1 MVDKVMQS
9 NDQSKEP
16 QYQEQFDA
24 MQAMGP
30 VQMGPTAS
38 FTWRSDPRRLTFLL
52 ARYKFCS
59 KMLAGKQRVLE
70 VGCGDG
76 FGMRLVLQTTGSV
89 HGVDFDPLY
98 TAWAAD
104 HAHAEGLHCTFS
116 TLNILEEAPAGRYDA
131 AYSLDL
137 IEHLEADQ
145 EHLYWK
151 HVCSVLEPQAVFIV
165 GTPNITA
172 FAYASKASK
181 EGHINLKS
189 AETLRSAMEN
199 YFHNVFIFSMN
210 DEVVHTGFY
219 PMAHYLFAMG
229 AGVRG

>member
-1 MVDKVMQS
+1 MTEQTK
-9 NDQSKEP
+9 SKEP
-16 QYQEQFDA
+16 QYQIQFDTLDKI
-24 MQAMGP
+24 GP

-38 FTWRSDPRRLTFLL
+38 HTWRSDPRRLTFLL

-59 KMLAGKQRVLE
+59 KMLAGKSKVLE

-76 FGMRLVLQTTGSV
+76 FGMKVVLQTVESV
-89 HGVDFDPLY
+89 HGVDFDPLFID
-98 TAWAAD
+98 WAKKQAKIED
-104 HAHAEGLHCTFS
+104 LNCSFS
-116 TLNILEEAPAGRYDA
+116 QIDITLESPSGQYEA

-137 IEHLEADQ
+137 IEHLEPAQEYLYWQNVTRVLDQ
-145 EHLYWK
+145 EGI
-151 HVCSVLEPQAVFIV
+151 FIV

-172 FAYASKASK
+172 SPYASKWSM

-189 AETLRSAMEN
+189 AETLRATMEK
-199 YFHNVFIFSMN
+199 YLHNVFIFSMN

-229 AGVRG
+229 VGRR

>member
-1 MVDKVMQS
+1 MVNTPMQG
-9 NDQSKEP
+9 NDHSKEP

-24 MQAMGP
+24 MQTMGP

-52 ARYKFCS
+52 SRYKFCS
-59 KMLAGKQRVLE
+59 KMLAGKNNVLE

-76 FGMRLVLQTTGSV
+76 FGMRTVLQTTGSV
-89 HGVDFDPLY
+89 HGIDFDPLY
-98 TAWAAD
+98 IQWAEN
-104 HAHAEGLHCTFS
+104 HAKAEKLNCTFS
-116 TLNILEEAPAGRYDA
+116 VLDILEQAPPGRYDA

-137 IEHLEADQ
+137 IEHLQPDREY
-145 EHLYWK
+145 LYWK
-151 HVCSVLEPQAVFIV
+151 NVCSVLEPQAVFIV

-189 AETLRSAMEN
+189 AETLRSAMET
-199 YFHNVFIFSMN
+199 YFHNVFMFSMN

-229 AGVRG
+229 VGVKA

>member
-1 MVDKVMQS
+1 MSEQLK
-9 NDQSKEP
+9 SKEP
-16 QYQEQFDA
+16 QYQIQIDTLNEV
-24 MQAMGP
+24 GP

-38 FTWRSDPRRLTFLL
+38 HTWRSDPRRLTFLL

-59 KMLAGKQRVLE
+59 KMLAGKSRVVE

-76 FGMRLVLQTTGSV
+76 FGMRVVLQTVKSV
-89 HGVDFDPLY
+89 HGVDFDPLFVE
-98 TAWAAD
+98 WATN
-104 HAHAEGLHCTFS
+104 HAKTEELNCSFS
-116 TLNILEEAPAGRYDA
+116 LLDITKNSPPGRYEA

-137 IEHLEADQ
+137 IEHLEPEQ
-145 EHLYWK
+145 EYLYWQN
-151 HVCSVLEPQAVFIV
+151 VCRVLEPQGIFIV

-172 FAYASKASK
+172 SPYASKWSM

-189 AETLRSAMEN
+189 AESLRSEMEK
-199 YFHNVFIFSMN
+199 YFNNVFIFSMN

-229 AGVRG
+229 VGNR